1 MTLRI
6 YFKEGE
12 SFLKYI
18 DVKSIEKI
26 TLPTQLHSPPIEITD
41 FTKPF
46 LHKATEFTF
55 VGENIVT
62 VPTMHISCIEFKQ
75 Q

>member
-6 YFKEGE
+6 YFKEGG

-26 TLPTQLHSPPIEITD
+26 ILPTSSHSPTVEITD

-46 LHKATEFTF
+46 LHRASEFTF
-55 VGENIVT
+55 VGETIVT
-62 VPTMHISCIEFKQ
+62 VPAMHINCIEFKQ